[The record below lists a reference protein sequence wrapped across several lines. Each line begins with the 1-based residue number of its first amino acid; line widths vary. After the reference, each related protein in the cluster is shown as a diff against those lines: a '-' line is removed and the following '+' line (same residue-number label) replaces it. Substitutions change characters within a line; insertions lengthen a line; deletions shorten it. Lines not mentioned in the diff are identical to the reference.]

1 MGMFKPAADTARKGR
16 PAAVHLIAFA
26 VAVTLPLLLLVGALL
41 YRSVTL
47 ESEQIKQRIG
57 QVLQALVADLDRD
70 MDRRIA
76 VLETLS
82 TSPLLLAEDWP
93 AFYAQAK
100 QGLGSPS
107 ACAQGGSRASPR
119 MGARSSIPTCL
130 TARRRK

>member
-1 MGMFKPAADTARKGR
+1 MSGSAADTARKGHS
-16 PAAVHLIAFA
+16 AAVYLIAFA
-26 VAVTLPLLLLVGALL
+26 IAVTLPLLLLVSALL

-47 ESEQIKQRIG
+47 ENEQNKQRIG

-82 TSPLLLAEDWP
+82 TSPLLSAEDWP

-100 QGLGSPS
+100 HCLLYTSPS
-107 ACAQGGSRASPR
+107 PR
-119 MGARSSIPTCL
+119 DS
-130 TARRRK
+130 